1 MSAATLHVVAGV
13 LRDARGRVLLA
24 QRPEGKHLAGSWE
37 FPGGKVDEGEAAIDA
52 LARELREEIG
62 IVVESARPL
71 IGIPHC
77 YPDREIMLDVW
88 HVAAWSGS
96 PRPHEGQRLAWVDID
111 ALERIEMPP
120 ADRPVAAALRLPDR
134 YLITPLASPAQ
145 AAELLAGIDA
155 ACRRGIRLVQLRQ
168 PEWPRGALADLARQA
183 RTICHAHGA
192 AVLLNGDWQLAG
204 VLGLDGVHLPARI
217 AANLDRRPLPTGRW
231 VGVSCHDTAGL
242 EHAARI
248 GADFATLSPV
258 LPTASHPHAA
268 ALGWERFAELA
279 AGAPLPVFA
288 LGGLD
293 DEDLET
299 ARMAGAQGIAAIRGL
314 WPVHHAFVPPPLP
327 SPHDGREHRG

>member
-1 MSAATLHVVAGV
+1 MNAATLHVVAGV
-13 LRDARGRVLLA
+13 LRDGRGRVLLA
-24 QRPEGKHLAGSWE
+24 QRPEGRHLAGTWE
-37 FPGGKVDEGEAAIDA
+37 FPGGKVDEGEAAVDA

-71 IGIPHC
+71 IGVPHR
-77 YPDREIMLDVW
+77 YPDKPILLDVW
-88 HVAAWSGS
+88 QVTAWSGT
-96 PRPHEGQRLAWVDID
+96 PRPHEGQRLAWVELD

-134 YLITPLASPAQ
+134 YLVTPSVPPD
-145 AAELLAGIDA
+145 AAAGVLAGIDA

-168 PEWPRGALADLARQA
+168 PHWPRALLADVARQA
-183 RTICHAHGA
+183 RDICHRHGA
-192 AVLLNGDWQLAG
+192 GLLLNADSMLAG

-217 AANLDRRPLPTGRW
+217 AAMLERRPLPAGRW

-242 EHAARI
+242 AHATRI

-258 LPTASHPHAA
+258 RPTASHPDAA

-279 AGAPLPVFA
+279 AQATLPVFA

-293 DEDLET
+293 DEDLES

-314 WPVHHAFVPPPLP
+314 WPELSQVNGGAAV
-327 SPHDGREHRG
+327 